1 MIEVGYRCHIP
12 DSVMAAHVR
21 MVDCRKMLCT
31 RRCWRTDLTRGS
43 YDSEGKGMGWAS
55 FEKRLL
61 GIALTGIHFEGAM
74 NVGAENS
81 TRDHAH
87 TDVIYITWTV
97 NKSKLCQHRTTYSAA
112 HNNQGLK

>member
-1 MIEVGYRCHIP
+1 M
-12 DSVMAAHVR
+12 
-21 MVDCRKMLCT
+21 
-31 RRCWRTDLTRGS
+31 TRGS
-43 YDSEGKGMGWAS
+43 YDSEGKGMGWPS